1 MPQQR
6 QPNLETAKLT
16 LQDMNQFILVPIVQE
31 RLKEIAQIY
40 EVSGNEISLRQL
52 TNQPMPSSKNI
63 LYLA

>member
-1 MPQQR
+1 
-6 QPNLETAKLT
+6 
-16 LQDMNQFILVPIVQE
+16 MNQFILVPIVQE